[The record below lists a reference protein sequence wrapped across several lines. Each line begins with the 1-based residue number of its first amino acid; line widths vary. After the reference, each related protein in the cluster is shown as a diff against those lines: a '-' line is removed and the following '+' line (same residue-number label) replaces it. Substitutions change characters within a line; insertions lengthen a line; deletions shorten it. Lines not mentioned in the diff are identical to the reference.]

1 VSDQEVRLTVA
12 QHRRLKTIEAALER
26 RLTNRQAADALALS
40 VRQVQRLKGKVQR
53 DGPAGIRHGN
63 TGRTPWN
70 RLDDD
75 LREQI
80 LHLAA
85 TTYAD
90 YNFSH
95 LADVLP
101 VEQHISVSDETLR
114 RLLRPAGLGRAM
126 RRRKVHRRRRQRRQ
140 REGELLFLDGSP
152 HRWFGPDHPMVCL
165 LLASD
170 DATGKPLYGRF
181 QPQEDRDGC
190 FAVCDR
196 LFRAHGLPA
205 AFYLDRAS
213 HFIRTDHRAAKDGR
227 LVPPTAFQ
235 IAMHTLAVRVIFANS
250 PQARGRA
257 ERLNGTFQDRLVA
270 ELVRYRI
277 HTSQRATR
285 YLNERFIPRYAKRFA
300 CPPADPTPAWR
311 DLHPQLDLAGVL
323 CVKSTRVIA
332 NDNTVRY
339 GGLTYQLE
347 PPRGRRHLVKATIE
361 VQQRFDKTIHFV
373 HPRYGSLK
381 AKPISRRKELNLL

>member
-12 QHRRLKTIEAALER
+12 QHRRLKTIETALEG
-26 RLTNRQAADALALS
+26 RLTNRQAAHALALS
-40 VRQVQRLKGKVQR
+40 LRQVQRLKRKVHR

-63 TGRTPWN
+63 TGRRPWN
-70 RLDDD
+70 RLTDD
-75 LREQI
+75 LRERI

-85 TTYAD
+85 TTYAG

-101 VEQHISVSDETLR
+101 AEQDITVSDETLR
-114 RLLRPAGLGRAM
+114 RLLRPAGFGRPM
-126 RRRKVHRRRRQRRQ
+126 RRRKAHRRRRQRRQ

-152 HRWFGPDHPMVCL
+152 HRWFGPDYPMACL
-165 LLASD
+165 LLTSD
-170 DATGKPLYGRF
+170 DATGKPLAGRF

-196 LFRAHGLPA
+196 LFRTCGLPA

-227 LVPPTAFQ
+227 PLPPTAFQ
-235 IAMHTLAVRVIFANS
+235 IAMHTLAVRLIFANS

-270 ELVRYRI
+270 ELARYRI
-277 HTSQRATR
+277 HTCQRATR
-285 YLNERFIPRYAKRFA
+285 YLNERFIPRYVERFA
-300 CPPADPTPAWR
+300 HPAGDPTPAWR
-311 DLHPQLDLAGVL
+311 ALDGSIDLDGIL
-323 CVKSTRVIA
+323 CVKSTRVVA

-339 GGLTYQLE
+339 GAVTYQLE
-347 PPRGRRHLVKATIE
+347 PPSGRRHLVKAAIE

-373 HPRYGSLK
+373 HPGYGPLK

>member
-1 VSDQEVRLTVA
+1 MSDQEVRLTVA
-12 QHRRLKTIEAALER
+12 QHQRLKTVEAAMER
-26 RLTNRQAADALALS
+26 RLTNRQAAGALALS

-63 TGRTPWN
+63 TGRCPWN
-70 RLDDD
+70 RLDDE
-75 LREQI
+75 LRRRI
-80 LHLAA
+80 LHLAT
-85 TTYAD
+85 TTYAG

-101 VEQHISVSDETLR
+101 VEQDITVSDETLR
-114 RLLRPAGLGRAM
+114 RLLRPAGVGRPR
-126 RRRKVHRRRRQRRQ
+126 RRRKAHRRRRQRRK
-140 REGELLFLDGSP
+140 REGDLLFLDGSP

-213 HFIRTDHRAAKDGR
+213 QFIRTDHRAAKDGR
-227 LVPPTAFQ
+227 PIPPTAFQ
-235 IAMHTLAVRVIFANS
+235 IAMHTLAVRLIFANS
-250 PQARGRA
+250 PQARGRG
-257 ERLNGTFQDRLVA
+257 ERLNGSFQDRLVA

-277 HTSQRATR
+277 HTCQRATR
-285 YLNERFIPRYAKRFA
+285 YVNERFIPRYAKRFA
-300 CPPADPTPAWR
+300 HPAPDTPAWR
-311 DLHPQLDLAGVL
+311 DLDPHLDLAGIL
-323 CVKSTRVIA
+323 CVKATRVVA

-339 GGLTYQLE
+339 GGVTYQLE
-347 PPRGRRHLVKATIE
+347 PPHGRRHLVRATIE
-361 VQQRFDKTIHFV
+361 VQQHFDKTIHLL
-373 HPRYGSLK
+373 HPHYGPLK
-381 AKPISRRKELNLL
+381 AKIISQGKVPNML

>member
-12 QHRRLKTIEAALER
+12 QHQRLTTVEAAIQR
-26 RLTNRQAADALALS
+26 RLTNRQAAEALGLS
-40 VRQVQRLKGKVQR
+40 VRQVQRLKGKVGR
-53 DGPAGIRHGN
+53 GGPASIRHGN
-63 TGRTPWN
+63 TGRRPWN
-70 RLDDD
+70 RLDDA
-75 LREQI
+75 LRQRI
-80 LHLAA
+80 IHLAT
-85 TTYAD
+85 TTYAG

-101 VEQHISVSDETLR
+101 LEQDITVSDETLR
-114 RLLRPAGLGRAM
+114 RLLRPAGLGRPL
-126 RRRKVHRRRRQRRQ
+126 RRRKAHRRRRQRRQ

-170 DATGKPLYGRF
+170 DATGKPLSGRF

-190 FAVCDR
+190 FAVCDD

-205 AFYLDRAS
+205 ALYLDRAS

-227 LVPPTAFQ
+227 PVPPTAFQ
-235 IAMHTLAVRVIFANS
+235 IAMRTLAVRLIFANS

-257 ERLNGTFQDRLVA
+257 ERLNGTFQDRLAA
-270 ELVRYRI
+270 ELLRYRI
-277 HTSQRATR
+277 HTCQRATR

-300 CPPADPTPAWR
+300 CPAADPTPAWR
-311 DLHPQLDLAGVL
+311 RLDPTVDLAGIL
-323 CVKSTRVIA
+323 CVKSTRVVA

-339 GGLTYQLE
+339 GGVTYQLE
-347 PPRGRRHLVKATIE
+347 PPPGRRHLVKASIE
-361 VQQRFDKTIHFV
+361 VQEHFDKSIHLV
-373 HPRYGSLK
+373 HPDYGVLK
-381 AKPISRRKELNLL
+381 AKPTSAPKQPNLL